1 MCGIVGTVS
10 DKNNIIPILLDGL
23 KTLEYRG
30 YDSAG
35 LSYLKDGNLIINKV
49 EGRVKALEQK
59 IEKNSISHIGIA
71 HTRWATHGKVN
82 EINAHPHQVGK
93 ITIVHNGIIENYNKL
108 KHKLKD
114 KGYNFKSESDTEIAA
129 GLLDYYFKKYENID
143 KTIQK
148 FMKKVDGSYAICML
162 LENDPNTIYVI
173 KKDSPLIIGQG
184 KNENYIASDVP
195 AILKYTKNY
204 YILEDYEYGK
214 ITKNN
219 IKIYDKE
226 GNILKKQLK
235 EYKGSSA
242 TSDKGTYEH
251 YMLKEIFE
259 QNTTIRKT
267 VNPYINSINDLLTLP
282 DLTKYERIDIIA
294 CGTAMHA
301 GLIAK
306 YLFEQYSNTKCEVF
320 LASEYR
326 YQNNFLNNKVLSI
339 FISQSGET
347 ADTLAALKKVK
358 EKNYDTL
365 GIVNVKE
372 SSIARTL
379 DKVLYTEAGTEIA
392 VASTKAYTAQIALL
406 SVLALS
412 TAYRKKQI
420 KEEKVNKILEEF
432 RSINQIIIPVLE
444 NIKTYENIAKE
455 IYQKN
460 DIFYIGRGLDYAL
473 AMEGS
478 LKLKEISYIHSE
490 AYAAGELKHGTISL
504 ITKDTP
510 VFASATNK
518 IINSKTI
525 SNLKEVIS
533 RGANVLLFVKDGI
546 DIDKDAYR
554 KIVYLPKVED
564 MFMPIV
570 SIVALQL
577 LAYHTAVIRGCDV
590 DKPRNL
596 AKSVTV
602 E

>member
-1 MCGIVGTVS
+1 MCGIVGSIST
-10 DKNNIIPILLDGL
+10 KTNIIPILLDGL

-49 EGRVKALEQK
+49 KGRVKDLENN
-59 IEKNSISHIGIA
+59 IEKNSFSNIGIA

-82 EINAHPHQVGK
+82 EINAHPHNVGK
-93 ITIVHNGIIENYNKL
+93 ITIVHNGIIENFSKL
-108 KHKLKD
+108 KHKLED
-114 KGYNFKSESDTEIAA
+114 KGYQFKSESDTEIAA
-129 GLLDYYFKKYENID
+129 GLLDYYYKKYENID
-143 KTIQK
+143 KAIQK
-148 FMKKVDGSYAICML
+148 FMKKVDGSYAICMII
-162 LENDPNTIYVI
+162 NDDPNTIYVI
-173 KKDSPLIIGQG
+173 KKDSPLIIGTG
-184 KNENYIASDVP
+184 DDTNYIASDVP

-214 ITKNN
+214 VTTDNIT
-219 IKIYDKE
+219 IYDKE
-226 GNILKKQLK
+226 GNILNKQLK
-235 EYKGSSA
+235 EYQGSDL
-242 TSDKGTYEH
+242 TSDKGIYEH
-251 YMLKEIFE
+251 YMLKEIME
-259 QNTTIRKT
+259 QSTTIRKT
-267 VNPYINSINDLLTLP
+267 VNPYINSIEDLLKLP
-282 DLTKYERIDIIA
+282 NLTKYERIDIIA

-301 GLIAK
+301 GLTAK
-306 YLFEQYSNTKCEVF
+306 YLFEEYTNTKCEVF

-326 YQNNFLNNKVLSI
+326 YQNNFLNDKVLSI

-358 EKNYDTL
+358 EANCNTL

-372 SSIARTL
+372 SSIARIL

-392 VASTKAYTAQIALL
+392 VASTKAYTAQVALL
-406 SVLALS
+406 SVLVLS
-412 TAYRKKQI
+412 HAYRTKSI
-420 KEEKVNKILEEF
+420 KEEKILEILEKF
-432 RSINQIIIPVLE
+432 RSITQILNPILE
-444 NIKTYENIAKE
+444 NTQTYENIAKE
-455 IYQKN
+455 IYEKN
-460 DIFYIGRGLDYAL
+460 DAFYIGRGLDYAL

-518 IINSKTI
+518 HINAKTI

-533 RGANVLLFVKDGI
+533 RGANCYLITDEDIKDNSFKQIIKIKKISMFIKPLLTI
-546 DIDKDAYR
+546 IPYQLIAY
-554 KIVYLPKVED
+554 Y
-564 MFMPIV
+564 
-570 SIVALQL
+570 
-577 LAYHTAVIRGCDV
+577 TAKLKGCDI

>member
-1 MCGIVGTVS
+1 MCGIVGSVTA
-10 DKNNIIPILLDGL
+10 KENIIPILLDGL

-35 LSYLKDGNLIINKV
+35 LSYIKDGNLIINKV
-49 EGRVKALEQK
+49 KGRVKDLE
-59 IEKNSISHIGIA
+59 NHISKESYSNIGIA

-82 EINAHPHQVGK
+82 EINAHPHNVGK
-93 ITIVHNGIIENYNKL
+93 ITIVHNGIIENYSKL
-108 KHKLKD
+108 KHKLKE
-114 KGYNFKSESDTEIAA
+114 KGYKFKSEADTEIAA
-129 GLLDYYFKKYENID
+129 GLLDYYYKKYNDIN

-148 FMKKVDGSYAICML
+148 FIKKVEGSYAICML
-162 LENDPNTIYVI
+162 TNDNPNTIYVI
-173 KKDSPLIIGQG
+173 KKDSPLIIGKG
-184 KNENYIASDVP
+184 NNENYIASDVP

-214 ITKNN
+214 VTANTIE
-219 IKIYDKE
+219 IYDKE
-226 GNILKKQLK
+226 GNLLKKQLK
-235 EYKGSSA
+235 EYNGSDL
-242 TSDKGTYEH
+242 TNDKGTYEH
-251 YMLKEIFE
+251 YMLKEIME
-259 QNTTIRKT
+259 QAITIEKT
-267 VNPYINSINDLLTLP
+267 VSQYINSIEDLLKLP

-301 GLIAK
+301 GLVAK

-358 EKNYDTL
+358 EAKCDTL

-372 SSIARTL
+372 SSIARAL
-379 DKVLYTEAGTEIA
+379 DKVLYTLAGTETA
-392 VASTKAYTAQIALL
+392 VASTKAYTAQVALL
-406 SVLALS
+406 SVLVLSHAL
-412 TAYRKKQI
+412 RKKEI
-420 KEEKVNKILEEF
+420 KEEKINKILEEF
-432 RSINQIIIPVLE
+432 TKIKEFITPLLKDT
-444 NIKTYENIAKE
+444 KTYENIAEK
-455 IYQKN
+455 IYNQE
-460 DIFYIGRGLDYAL
+460 DVFYIGRSIDYAL

-504 ITKDTP
+504 ITKKTP

-518 IINSKTI
+518 EINAKTI
-525 SNLKEVIS
+525 SNLEEVAA
-533 RGANVLLFVKDGI
+533 RGANCYLITDEDIKNDLFNI
-546 DIDKDAYR
+546 I
-554 KIVYLPKVED
+554 KIKK
-564 MFMPIV
+564 V
-570 SIVALQL
+570 SIFIKPLLTIIPYQL
-577 LAYHTAVIRGCDV
+577 IAYYTAKLKGCDI

>member
-1 MCGIVGTVS
+1 MCGIVGSVS
-10 DKNNIIPILLDGL
+10 TKTNIIPILLNGL

-35 LSYLKDGNLIINKV
+35 ISYLKDGKLTINKV
-49 EGRVKALEQK
+49 KGRVQDLENN
-59 IEKNSISHIGIA
+59 IEKNSFSNIGIA
-71 HTRWATHGKVN
+71 HTRWATHGKVS
-82 EINAHPHQVGK
+82 ETNAHPHNVGH
-93 ITIVHNGIIENYNKL
+93 ITIVHNGIIENFNKL
-108 KHKLKD
+108 KHKLEE
-114 KGYNFKSESDTEIAA
+114 KGYQFKTQADTEIAA
-129 GLLDYYFKKYENID
+129 GLLDYYYKKYENID
-143 KTIQK
+143 KAIQK

-162 LENDPNTIYVI
+162 IDNDPNTIYVI
-173 KKDSPLIIGQG
+173 KKDSPLIIGQSQDV
-184 KNENYIASDVP
+184 NYIASDVP

-214 ITKNN
+214 VTNNN
-219 IKIYDKE
+219 IEIYNKE
-226 GNILKKQLK
+226 GNLLKKELK
-235 EYKGSSA
+235 EYHGSDL
-242 TSDKGTYEH
+242 TSDKGLYEH
-251 YMLKEIFE
+251 YMLKEIME

-267 VNPYINSINDLLTLP
+267 INPYINNIKDLLKMP
-282 DLTKYERIDIIA
+282 DLTKYKRIDIIA

-306 YLFEQYSNTKCEVF
+306 YLFEQYTNTKCEVF

-358 EKNYDTL
+358 EENCDSL

-372 SSIARTL
+372 SSIARAI

-392 VASTKAYTAQIALL
+392 VASTKAYTAQVALL
-406 SVLALS
+406 SVLVLAH
-412 TAYRKKQI
+412 AYRTKSI
-420 KEEKVNKILEEF
+420 KEEKILNILEEF
-432 RSINQIIIPVLE
+432 RSITSILNPILE
-444 NIKTYENIAKE
+444 DTKTYENIAKE
-455 IYQKN
+455 IYEKN
-460 DIFYIGRGLDYAL
+460 DVFYIGRGLDYAL

-510 VFASATNK
+510 VFSSATNK
-518 IINSKTI
+518 HINTKTI

-533 RGANVLLFVKDGI
+533 RGAKCYLITDEDIKDDNIKVIKIKKVSMFLKPLLTI
-546 DIDKDAYR
+546 IPYQLIAY
-554 KIVYLPKVED
+554 Y
-564 MFMPIV
+564 
-570 SIVALQL
+570 
-577 LAYHTAVIRGCDV
+577 TAKLKGCDI

>member
-1 MCGIVGTVS
+1 MCGIVGSVTA
-10 DKNNIIPILLDGL
+10 KENIIPILLDGL

-35 LSYLKDGNLIINKV
+35 LSYIKDGNLIINKV
-49 EGRVKALEQK
+49 KGRVKDLE
-59 IEKNSISHIGIA
+59 NHISKESYSNIGIA

-82 EINAHPHQVGK
+82 EINAHPHNVGK
-93 ITIVHNGIIENYNKL
+93 ITIVHNGIIENYSKL
-108 KHKLKD
+108 KHKLEE
-114 KGYNFKSESDTEIAA
+114 KGYKFKSEADTEIAA
-129 GLLDYYFKKYENID
+129 GLLDYYYKKYNDIN

-148 FMKKVDGSYAICML
+148 FIKKVEGSYAICML
-162 LENDPNTIYVI
+162 TNDNPNTIYVI
-173 KKDSPLIIGQG
+173 KKDSPLIIGKG
-184 KNENYIASDVP
+184 NNENYIASDVP

-214 ITKNN
+214 VTANTIE
-219 IKIYDKE
+219 IYDKE
-226 GNILKKQLK
+226 GNLLKKQLK
-235 EYKGSSA
+235 EYNGSDL
-242 TSDKGTYEH
+242 TNDKGTYEH
-251 YMLKEIFE
+251 YMLKEIME
-259 QNTTIRKT
+259 QAITIEKT
-267 VNPYINSINDLLTLP
+267 VSQYINSIEDLLKLP

-301 GLIAK
+301 GLVAK

-358 EKNYDTL
+358 EAKCDTL

-372 SSIARTL
+372 SSIARAL
-379 DKVLYTEAGTEIA
+379 DKVLYTLAGTETA

-406 SVLALS
+406 SVLVLSHAL
-412 TAYRKKQI
+412 RKKEI
-420 KEEKVNKILEEF
+420 KEEKINKILEEF
-432 RSINQIIIPVLE
+432 TKIKEFITPLLKDT
-444 NIKTYENIAKE
+444 KTYENIAKK
-455 IYQKN
+455 IYNQE
-460 DIFYIGRGLDYAL
+460 DVFYIGRSIDYAL

-504 ITKDTP
+504 ITKKTP

-518 IINSKTI
+518 EINAKTI
-525 SNLKEVIS
+525 SNLEEVAA
-533 RGANVLLFVKDGI
+533 RGANCYLITDEDIKNDLFNI
-546 DIDKDAYR
+546 I
-554 KIVYLPKVED
+554 KIKK
-564 MFMPIV
+564 V
-570 SIVALQL
+570 SIFIKPLLTIIPYQL
-577 LAYHTAVIRGCDV
+577 IAYYTAKLKGCDI

>member
-1 MCGIVGTVS
+1 MCGIVGSVTA
-10 DKNNIIPILLDGL
+10 KTNIIPILLDGL

-35 LSYLKDGNLIINKV
+35 LSYIKDGNLIINKV
-49 EGRVKALEQK
+49 KGRVKDLE
-59 IEKNSISHIGIA
+59 NHISKESYSNIGIA

-82 EINAHPHQVGK
+82 EINAHPHNVGK
-93 ITIVHNGIIENYNKL
+93 ITIVHNGIIENYSKL
-108 KHKLKD
+108 KHKLEE
-114 KGYNFKSESDTEIAA
+114 KGYKFKSEADTEIAA
-129 GLLDYYFKKYENID
+129 GLLDYYYKKYNDIN

-148 FMKKVDGSYAICML
+148 FIKKVEGSYAICML
-162 LENDPNTIYVI
+162 TNDNPNTIYVI
-173 KKDSPLIIGQG
+173 KKDSPLIIGKG
-184 KNENYIASDVP
+184 NNENYIASDVP

-214 ITKNN
+214 VTANTIE
-219 IKIYDKE
+219 IYDKE
-226 GNILKKQLK
+226 GNLLKKQLK
-235 EYKGSSA
+235 EYNGSDL
-242 TSDKGTYEH
+242 TNDKGTYEH
-251 YMLKEIFE
+251 YMLKEIME
-259 QNTTIRKT
+259 QAITIEKT
-267 VNPYINSINDLLTLP
+267 VSQYINSIEDLLKLP

-301 GLIAK
+301 GLVAK

-358 EKNYDTL
+358 EAKCDTL

-372 SSIARTL
+372 SSIARAL
-379 DKVLYTEAGTEIA
+379 DKVLYTLAGTETA
-392 VASTKAYTAQIALL
+392 VASTKAYTAQVALL
-406 SVLALS
+406 SVLVLSHAL
-412 TAYRKKQI
+412 RKKEI
-420 KEEKVNKILEEF
+420 KEEKINKILEEF
-432 RSINQIIIPVLE
+432 TKIKEFITPLLKDT
-444 NIKTYENIAKE
+444 KTYENIAKK
-455 IYQKN
+455 IYNQE
-460 DIFYIGRGLDYAL
+460 DVFYIGRSIDYAL

-504 ITKDTP
+504 ITKKTP

-518 IINSKTI
+518 EINAKTI
-525 SNLKEVIS
+525 SNLEEVAA
-533 RGANVLLFVKDGI
+533 RGANCYLITDEDIKNDLFNI
-546 DIDKDAYR
+546 I
-554 KIVYLPKVED
+554 KIKK
-564 MFMPIV
+564 V
-570 SIVALQL
+570 SIFIKPLLTIIPYQL
-577 LAYHTAVIRGCDV
+577 IAYYTAKLKGCDI

>member
-1 MCGIVGTVS
+1 MCGIVGSISAKT
-10 DKNNIIPILLDGL
+10 NIIPILLDGL

-49 EGRVKALEQK
+49 KGRVKDLENN
-59 IEKNSISHIGIA
+59 IEKNSFSNIGIA

-82 EINAHPHQVGK
+82 EINAHPHNVGK
-93 ITIVHNGIIENYNKL
+93 ITIVHNGIIENFSKL
-108 KHKLKD
+108 KHKLED
-114 KGYNFKSESDTEIAA
+114 KGYQFKSESDTEIAA
-129 GLLDYYFKKYENID
+129 GLLDYYYKKYENID
-143 KTIQK
+143 KAIQK
-148 FMKKVDGSYAICML
+148 FMKKVDGSYAICMII
-162 LENDPNTIYVI
+162 NDDPNTIYVI
-173 KKDSPLIIGQG
+173 KKDSPLIIGTG
-184 KNENYIASDVP
+184 DDTNYIASDVP

-214 ITKNN
+214 VTADNIT
-219 IKIYDKE
+219 IYDKE
-226 GNILKKQLK
+226 GNILNKQLK
-235 EYKGSSA
+235 EYQGSDL
-242 TSDKGTYEH
+242 TSDKGIYEH
-251 YMLKEIFE
+251 YMLKEIME
-259 QNTTIRKT
+259 QSTTIRKT
-267 VNPYINSINDLLTLP
+267 VNPYINSIEDLLKLP
-282 DLTKYERIDIIA
+282 NLTKYERIDIIA

-301 GLIAK
+301 GLTAK
-306 YLFEQYSNTKCEVF
+306 YLFEEYTNTKCEVF

-326 YQNNFLNNKVLSI
+326 YQNNFLNDKVLSI

-358 EKNYDTL
+358 EANCDTL

-372 SSIARTL
+372 SSIARIL

-392 VASTKAYTAQIALL
+392 VASTKAYTAQVALL
-406 SVLALS
+406 SVLVLS
-412 TAYRKKQI
+412 HAYRTKSI
-420 KEEKVNKILEEF
+420 KEEKILEILEEF
-432 RSINQIIIPVLE
+432 RSITQILNPILE
-444 NIKTYENIAKE
+444 NTQTYENIAKE
-455 IYQKN
+455 IYEKN
-460 DIFYIGRGLDYAL
+460 DAFYIGRGLDYAL

-518 IINSKTI
+518 HINAKTI

-533 RGANVLLFVKDGI
+533 RGANCYLITDEDIKDNSFKQIIKIKKISMFIKPLLTI
-546 DIDKDAYR
+546 IPYQLIAY
-554 KIVYLPKVED
+554 Y
-564 MFMPIV
+564 
-570 SIVALQL
+570 
-577 LAYHTAVIRGCDV
+577 TAKLKGCDI

>member
-306 YLFEQYSNTKCEVF
+306 YLFEQYSNTKCELF

-432 RSINQIIIPVLE
+432 RSINQTIIPVLE

-455 IYQKN
+455 IYQNN

-533 RGANVLLFVKDGI
+533 RGAKCYLITDEDIKDENFKQI
-546 DIDKDAYR
+546 IKIKKVSMFLKPILTIIPYQLIAYYTAKLKNCDI
-554 KIVYLPKVED
+554 
-564 MFMPIV
+564 
-570 SIVALQL
+570 
-577 LAYHTAVIRGCDV
+577 

>member
-1 MCGIVGTVS
+1 MCGIVGSVTA
-10 DKNNIIPILLDGL
+10 KENIIPILLDGL

-35 LSYLKDGNLIINKV
+35 LSYIKDGNLIINKV
-49 EGRVKALEQK
+49 KGRVKDLE
-59 IEKNSISHIGIA
+59 NHISKESYSNIGIA

-82 EINAHPHQVGK
+82 EINAHPHNVGK
-93 ITIVHNGIIENYNKL
+93 ITIVHNGIIENFSKL
-108 KHKLKD
+108 KHKLEE
-114 KGYNFKSESDTEIAA
+114 KGYKFKSEADTEIAV
-129 GLLDYYFKKYENID
+129 GLLDYYYKKYENID

-148 FMKKVDGSYAICML
+148 FMKKVDGSYAICMII
-162 LENDPNTIYVI
+162 NDDPNTIYVI
-173 KKDSPLIIGQG
+173 KKDSPLIIGTG
-184 KNENYIASDVP
+184 NHTNYIASDVP

-214 ITKNN
+214 VTADNIT
-219 IKIYDKE
+219 IYDKE
-226 GNILKKQLK
+226 GNVLNKQLK
-235 EYKGSSA
+235 EYQGSDL
-242 TSDKGTYEH
+242 TSDKGIYEH
-251 YMLKEIFE
+251 YMLKEIME
-259 QNTTIRKT
+259 QNSTIRKT
-267 VNPYINSINDLLTLP
+267 VNPYINSIDDLLKLP

-301 GLIAK
+301 GLVAK

-358 EKNYDTL
+358 EAKCDTL

-372 SSIARTL
+372 SSIARAL
-379 DKVLYTEAGTEIA
+379 DKVLYTLAGTETA
-392 VASTKAYTAQIALL
+392 VASTKAYTAQVALL
-406 SVLALS
+406 SVLVLSHAL
-412 TAYRKKQI
+412 RKKEI
-420 KEEKVNKILEEF
+420 KEEKINKILEEF
-432 RSINQIIIPVLE
+432 TKIKEFITPLLKDT
-444 NIKTYENIAKE
+444 KTYENIAKK
-455 IYQKN
+455 IYNQE
-460 DIFYIGRGLDYAL
+460 DVFYIGRSIDYAL

-504 ITKDTP
+504 ITKKTP

-518 IINSKTI
+518 EINAKTI
-525 SNLKEVIS
+525 SNLEEVAA
-533 RGANVLLFVKDGI
+533 RGANCYLITDEDIKNDLFNIIKIKKVSMFIKPLLTI
-546 DIDKDAYR
+546 IPYQLIAY
-554 KIVYLPKVED
+554 Y
-564 MFMPIV
+564 
-570 SIVALQL
+570 
-577 LAYHTAVIRGCDV
+577 TAKLKGCDI

>member
-1 MCGIVGTVS
+1 MCGIVGSVTA
-10 DKNNIIPILLDGL
+10 KENIIPILLDGL

-35 LSYLKDGNLIINKV
+35 LSYIKDGNLIINKV
-49 EGRVKALEQK
+49 KGRVKDLE
-59 IEKNSISHIGIA
+59 NHISKESYSNIGIA

-82 EINAHPHQVGK
+82 EINAHPHNVGK
-93 ITIVHNGIIENYNKL
+93 ITIVHNGIIENYSKL
-108 KHKLKD
+108 KHKLEE
-114 KGYNFKSESDTEIAA
+114 KGYKFKSEADTEIAA
-129 GLLDYYFKKYENID
+129 GLLDYYYKKYNDIN

-148 FMKKVDGSYAICML
+148 FIKKVEGSYAICMII
-162 LENDPNTIYVI
+162 NDDPNTIYVI
-173 KKDSPLIIGQG
+173 KKDSPLIIGTG
-184 KNENYIASDVP
+184 NHTNYIASDVP

-214 ITKNN
+214 VTADNIT
-219 IKIYDKE
+219 IYDKE
-226 GNILKKQLK
+226 GNVLNKQLK
-235 EYKGSSA
+235 EYQGSDL
-242 TSDKGTYEH
+242 TSDKGIYEH
-251 YMLKEIFE
+251 YMLKEIME
-259 QNTTIRKT
+259 QNSTIRKT
-267 VNPYINSINDLLTLP
+267 VNPYINSIDDLLKLP

-301 GLIAK
+301 GLVAK

-358 EKNYDTL
+358 EAKCDTL

-372 SSIARTL
+372 SSIARAL
-379 DKVLYTEAGTEIA
+379 DKVLYTLAGTETA
-392 VASTKAYTAQIALL
+392 VASTKAYTAQVALL
-406 SVLALS
+406 SVLVLSHAL
-412 TAYRKKQI
+412 RKKEI
-420 KEEKVNKILEEF
+420 KEEKINKILEEF
-432 RSINQIIIPVLE
+432 TKIKEFITPLLKDT
-444 NIKTYENIAKE
+444 KTYENIAEK
-455 IYQKN
+455 IYNQE
-460 DIFYIGRGLDYAL
+460 DVFYIGRSIDYAL

-504 ITKDTP
+504 ITKKTP

-518 IINSKTI
+518 EINAKTI
-525 SNLKEVIS
+525 SNLEEVAA
-533 RGANVLLFVKDGI
+533 RGANCYLITDEDIKNDLFNI
-546 DIDKDAYR
+546 I
-554 KIVYLPKVED
+554 KIKK
-564 MFMPIV
+564 V
-570 SIVALQL
+570 SIFIKPLLTIIPYQL
-577 LAYHTAVIRGCDV
+577 IAYYTAKLKGCDI

>member
-1 MCGIVGTVS
+1 MCGIVGSVS
-10 DKNNIIPILLDGL
+10 TKTNIIPILLDGL

-35 LSYLKDGNLIINKV
+35 LSYIKDGNLIINKV
-49 EGRVKALEQK
+49 KGRVKDLE
-59 IEKNSISHIGIA
+59 NHISKENTSNIGIA

-82 EINAHPHQVGK
+82 ETNAHPHNVGN
-93 ITIVHNGIIENYNKL
+93 ITIVHNGIIENFNKL
-108 KHKLKD
+108 KHKLED
-114 KGYNFKSESDTEIAA
+114 KGYKFKSEADTEIAA
-129 GLLDYYFKKYENID
+129 GLLDYYYKKYNNID
-143 KTIQK
+143 KAIQK

-162 LENDPNTIYVI
+162 INNDPNTIYVI
-173 KKDSPLIIGQG
+173 KKDSPLIIGKD
-184 KNENYIASDVP
+184 KNTNYIASDVP

-204 YILEDYEYGK
+204 YILDDYEYGK
-214 ITKNN
+214 VTANN
-219 IKIYDKE
+219 ITIYDKE
-226 GNILKKQLK
+226 GNVLDKKLN
-235 EYKGSSA
+235 EYQGSDL
-242 TSDKGTYEH
+242 TSDKGIYEH
-251 YMLKEIFE
+251 YMLKEIME
-259 QNTTIRKT
+259 QSSTIRKT
-267 VNPYINSINDLLTLP
+267 VNSYINNIDDLLKLP

-301 GLIAK
+301 GLVAK
-306 YLFEQYSNTKCEVF
+306 YLFEEYTNTKCEVF

-326 YQNNFLNNKVLSI
+326 YQNNFLNDKVLSI

-358 EKNYDTL
+358 EKKYDTL

-392 VASTKAYTAQIALL
+392 VASTKAYTSQVALL
-406 SVLALS
+406 SVLVLAHAL
-412 TAYRKKQI
+412 RKQTI
-420 KEEKVNKILEEF
+420 KKEKILEIIEEF
-432 RSINQIIIPVLE
+432 RSITQIIDQILE
-444 NIKTYENIAKE
+444 DTKTYEKISKE
-455 IYQKN
+455 IYQTN
-460 DIFYIGRGLDYAL
+460 DVFYIGRGLDYAL

-510 VFASATNK
+510 VFASATSKK
-518 IINSKTI
+518 INTKTI

-533 RGANVLLFVKDGI
+533 RGAKCYLITDEDIKEDNINVI
-546 DIDKDAYR
+546 
-554 KIVYLPKVED
+554 KIKK
-564 MFMPIV
+564 V
-570 SIVALQL
+570 SIFLKALLTIIPYQL
-577 LAYHTAVIRGCDV
+577 IAYYTAKFKGCDI

>member
-1 MCGIVGTVS
+1 MCGIVGSVTA
-10 DKNNIIPILLDGL
+10 KENIIPILLDGL

-35 LSYLKDGNLIINKV
+35 LSYIKDGNLIINKV
-49 EGRVKALEQK
+49 KGRVKDLE
-59 IEKNSISHIGIA
+59 NHISKESYSNIGIA

-82 EINAHPHQVGK
+82 EINAHPHNVGK
-93 ITIVHNGIIENYNKL
+93 ITIVHNGIIENYSKL
-108 KHKLKD
+108 KHKLKE
-114 KGYNFKSESDTEIAA
+114 KGYKFKSEADTEIAA
-129 GLLDYYFKKYENID
+129 GLLDYYYKKYNDIN

-148 FMKKVDGSYAICML
+148 FIKKVEGSYAICML
-162 LENDPNTIYVI
+162 TNDNPNTIYVI
-173 KKDSPLIIGQG
+173 KKDSPLIIGKG
-184 KNENYIASDVP
+184 NNENYIASDVP

-214 ITKNN
+214 VTANTIE
-219 IKIYDKE
+219 IYDKE
-226 GNILKKQLK
+226 GNLLKKQLK
-235 EYKGSSA
+235 EYNGSDL
-242 TSDKGTYEH
+242 TNDKGTYEH
-251 YMLKEIFE
+251 YMLKEIME
-259 QNTTIRKT
+259 QNSTIRKT
-267 VNPYINSINDLLTLP
+267 VNPYINSIDDLLKLP

-301 GLIAK
+301 GLVAK

-358 EKNYDTL
+358 EAKCDTL

-372 SSIARTL
+372 SSIARAL
-379 DKVLYTEAGTEIA
+379 DKVLYTLAGTETA
-392 VASTKAYTAQIALL
+392 VASTKAYTAQVALL
-406 SVLALS
+406 SVLVLSHAL
-412 TAYRKKQI
+412 RKKEI
-420 KEEKVNKILEEF
+420 KKEKINKILEEF
-432 RSINQIIIPVLE
+432 TKIKEFITPLLKDT
-444 NIKTYENIAKE
+444 KTYENIAEK
-455 IYQKN
+455 IYNQE
-460 DIFYIGRGLDYAL
+460 DVFYIGRSIDYAL

-504 ITKDTP
+504 ITKKTP

-518 IINSKTI
+518 EINAKTI
-525 SNLKEVIS
+525 SNLEEVAA
-533 RGANVLLFVKDGI
+533 RGANCYLITDEDIKNDLFNI
-546 DIDKDAYR
+546 I
-554 KIVYLPKVED
+554 KIKK
-564 MFMPIV
+564 V
-570 SIVALQL
+570 SIFIKPLLTIIPYQL
-577 LAYHTAVIRGCDV
+577 IAYYTAKLKGCDI

>member
-1 MCGIVGTVS
+1 MCGIVGSISAKT
-10 DKNNIIPILLDGL
+10 NIIPILLDGL

-49 EGRVKALEQK
+49 KGRVKDLENN
-59 IEKNSISHIGIA
+59 IEKNSFSNIGIA

-82 EINAHPHQVGK
+82 EINAHPHNVGK
-93 ITIVHNGIIENYNKL
+93 ITIVHNGIIENFSKL
-108 KHKLKD
+108 KHKLED
-114 KGYNFKSESDTEIAA
+114 KGYQFKSESDTEIAA
-129 GLLDYYFKKYENID
+129 GLLDYYYKKYENID
-143 KTIQK
+143 KAIQK
-148 FMKKVDGSYAICML
+148 FMKKVDGSYAICMII
-162 LENDPNTIYVI
+162 NDDPNTIYVI
-173 KKDSPLIIGQG
+173 KKDSPLIIGTG
-184 KNENYIASDVP
+184 DDTNYIASDVP

-214 ITKNN
+214 VTADNIT
-219 IKIYDKE
+219 IYDKE
-226 GNILKKQLK
+226 GNILNKQLK
-235 EYKGSSA
+235 EYQGSDL
-242 TSDKGTYEH
+242 TSDKGIYEH
-251 YMLKEIFE
+251 YMLKEIME
-259 QNTTIRKT
+259 QSTTIRKT
-267 VNPYINSINDLLTLP
+267 VNPYINSIEDLLKLP
-282 DLTKYERIDIIA
+282 NLTKYERIDIIA

-301 GLIAK
+301 GLTAK
-306 YLFEQYSNTKCEVF
+306 YLFEEYTNTKCEVF

-326 YQNNFLNNKVLSI
+326 YQNNFLNDKVLSI

-358 EKNYDTL
+358 EANCNTL

-372 SSIARTL
+372 SSIARIL

-392 VASTKAYTAQIALL
+392 VASTKAYTAQVALL
-406 SVLALS
+406 SVLVLS
-412 TAYRKKQI
+412 HAYRTKSI
-420 KEEKVNKILEEF
+420 KEEKILEILEEF
-432 RSINQIIIPVLE
+432 RSITQILNPILE
-444 NIKTYENIAKE
+444 NTQTYENIAKE
-455 IYQKN
+455 IYEKN
-460 DIFYIGRGLDYAL
+460 DAFYIGRGLDYAL

-518 IINSKTI
+518 HINAKTI

-533 RGANVLLFVKDGI
+533 RGANCYLITDEDIKDDSFKQIIKIKKISMFIKPLLTI
-546 DIDKDAYR
+546 IPYQLIAY
-554 KIVYLPKVED
+554 Y
-564 MFMPIV
+564 
-570 SIVALQL
+570 
-577 LAYHTAVIRGCDV
+577 TAKLKGCDI

>member
-1 MCGIVGTVS
+1 MCGIVGSVS
-10 DKNNIIPILLDGL
+10 TKTNIIPILLNGL

-35 LSYLKDGNLIINKV
+35 ISYLKDGNLTINKV
-49 EGRVKALEQK
+49 KGRVQDLENN
-59 IEKNSISHIGIA
+59 IEKNSFSNIGIA
-71 HTRWATHGKVN
+71 HTRWATHGKVS
-82 EINAHPHQVGK
+82 ETNAHPHNVGH
-93 ITIVHNGIIENYNKL
+93 ITIVHNGIIENFSKL
-108 KHKLKD
+108 KHKLEE
-114 KGYNFKSESDTEIAA
+114 KGYQFKTQADTEIAA
-129 GLLDYYFKKYENID
+129 GLLDYYYKKYENID
-143 KTIQK
+143 KAIQK

-162 LENDPNTIYVI
+162 IDNDPNTIYVI
-173 KKDSPLIIGQG
+173 KKDSPLIIGQSQDV
-184 KNENYIASDVP
+184 NYIASDVP

-214 ITKNN
+214 VTNNN
-219 IKIYDKE
+219 IEIYNKE
-226 GNILKKQLK
+226 GNLLKKELK
-235 EYKGSSA
+235 EYHGSDL
-242 TSDKGTYEH
+242 TSDKDLYEH
-251 YMLKEIFE
+251 YMLKEIME

-267 VNPYINSINDLLTLP
+267 INPYINNIKDLLKMP

-306 YLFEQYSNTKCEVF
+306 YLFEQYTNTKCEVF

-358 EKNYDTL
+358 EENCDSL

-372 SSIARTL
+372 SSIARAI

-392 VASTKAYTAQIALL
+392 VASTKAYTAQVALL
-406 SVLALS
+406 SVLVLAH
-412 TAYRKKQI
+412 AYRTKSI
-420 KEEKVNKILEEF
+420 KEEKILNILEEF
-432 RSINQIIIPVLE
+432 RSITSILNPILE
-444 NIKTYENIAKE
+444 DTKTYENIAKE
-455 IYQKN
+455 IYEKN
-460 DIFYIGRGLDYAL
+460 DVFYIGRGLDYAL

-510 VFASATNK
+510 VFSSATNK
-518 IINSKTI
+518 HINTKTI

-533 RGANVLLFVKDGI
+533 RGAKCYLITDEDIKDDNIKVIKIKKVSMFLKPLLTI
-546 DIDKDAYR
+546 IPYQLIAY
-554 KIVYLPKVED
+554 Y
-564 MFMPIV
+564 
-570 SIVALQL
+570 
-577 LAYHTAVIRGCDV
+577 TAKLKGCDI

>member
-1 MCGIVGTVS
+1 MCGIVGSVTA
-10 DKNNIIPILLDGL
+10 KENIIPILLDGL

-35 LSYLKDGNLIINKV
+35 LSYIKDGNLIINKV
-49 EGRVKALEQK
+49 KGRVKDLE
-59 IEKNSISHIGIA
+59 NHISKESYSNIGIA

-82 EINAHPHQVGK
+82 EINAHPHNVGK
-93 ITIVHNGIIENYNKL
+93 ITIVHNGIIENYSKL
-108 KHKLKD
+108 KHKLKE
-114 KGYNFKSESDTEIAA
+114 KGYKFKSEADTEIAA
-129 GLLDYYFKKYENID
+129 GLLDYYYKKYNDIN

-148 FMKKVDGSYAICML
+148 FIKKVEGSYAICML
-162 LENDPNTIYVI
+162 TNDNPNTIYVI
-173 KKDSPLIIGQG
+173 KKDSPLIIGKG
-184 KNENYIASDVP
+184 NNENYIASDVP

-214 ITKNN
+214 VTANTIE
-219 IKIYDKE
+219 IYDKE
-226 GNILKKQLK
+226 GNLLKKQLK
-235 EYKGSSA
+235 EYNGSDL
-242 TSDKGTYEH
+242 TNDKGTYEH
-251 YMLKEIFE
+251 YMLKEIME
-259 QNTTIRKT
+259 QTITIEKT
-267 VNPYINSINDLLTLP
+267 VSQYINSIEDLLKLP

-301 GLIAK
+301 GLVAK

-358 EKNYDTL
+358 EAKCDTL

-372 SSIARTL
+372 SSIARAL
-379 DKVLYTEAGTEIA
+379 DKVLYTLAGTETA
-392 VASTKAYTAQIALL
+392 VASTKAYTAQVALL
-406 SVLALS
+406 SVLVLSHAL
-412 TAYRKKQI
+412 RKKEI
-420 KEEKVNKILEEF
+420 KEEKINKILEEF
-432 RSINQIIIPVLE
+432 TKIKEFITPLLKDT
-444 NIKTYENIAKE
+444 KTYENIAEK
-455 IYQKN
+455 IYNQE
-460 DIFYIGRGLDYAL
+460 DVFYIGRSIDYAL

-504 ITKDTP
+504 ITKKTP

-518 IINSKTI
+518 EINAKTI
-525 SNLKEVIS
+525 SNLEEVAA
-533 RGANVLLFVKDGI
+533 RGANCYLITDEDIKNDLFNI
-546 DIDKDAYR
+546 I
-554 KIVYLPKVED
+554 KIKK
-564 MFMPIV
+564 V
-570 SIVALQL
+570 SIFIKPLLTIIPYQL
-577 LAYHTAVIRGCDV
+577 IAYYTAKLKGCDI

>member
-1 MCGIVGTVS
+1 MCGIVGSIST
-10 DKNNIIPILLDGL
+10 KTNIIPILLDGL

-35 LSYLKDGNLIINKV
+35 LSHLKDGNLIINKV
-49 EGRVKALEQK
+49 KGRVKDLENN
-59 IEKNSISHIGIA
+59 IEKNSFSNIGIA

-82 EINAHPHQVGK
+82 EINAHPHNVGK
-93 ITIVHNGIIENYNKL
+93 ITIVHNGIIENFSKL
-108 KHKLKD
+108 KHKLED
-114 KGYNFKSESDTEIAA
+114 KGYQFKSESDTEIAA
-129 GLLDYYFKKYENID
+129 GLLDYYYKKYENID
-143 KTIQK
+143 KAIQK
-148 FMKKVDGSYAICML
+148 FMKKVDGSYAICMII
-162 LENDPNTIYVI
+162 NDDPNTIYVI
-173 KKDSPLIIGQG
+173 KKDSPLIIGTG
-184 KNENYIASDVP
+184 DDTNYIASDVP

-214 ITKNN
+214 VTADNIT
-219 IKIYDKE
+219 IYDKE
-226 GNILKKQLK
+226 GNILNKQLK
-235 EYKGSSA
+235 EYQGSDL
-242 TSDKGTYEH
+242 TSDKGIYEH
-251 YMLKEIFE
+251 YMLKEIME
-259 QNTTIRKT
+259 QSSTIRKT
-267 VNPYINSINDLLTLP
+267 VNPYINSIEDLLNLP
-282 DLTKYERIDIIA
+282 NLTKYERIDIIA

-301 GLIAK
+301 GLTAK
-306 YLFEQYSNTKCEVF
+306 YLFEEYTNTKCEVF

-326 YQNNFLNNKVLSI
+326 YQNNFLNDKVLSI

-358 EKNYDTL
+358 EANCDTL

-372 SSIARTL
+372 SSIARIL

-392 VASTKAYTAQIALL
+392 VASTKAYTAQVALL
-406 SVLALS
+406 SVLVLS
-412 TAYRKKQI
+412 HAYRTKSI
-420 KEEKVNKILEEF
+420 KEEKILEILEEF
-432 RSINQIIIPVLE
+432 RSITQILNPILE
-444 NIKTYENIAKE
+444 NTQTYENIAKE
-455 IYQKN
+455 IYEKN
-460 DIFYIGRGLDYAL
+460 DAFYIGRGLDYAL

-518 IINSKTI
+518 HINAKTI

-533 RGANVLLFVKDGI
+533 RGANCYLITDEDIKDNSFKQIIKIKKISMFIKPLLTI
-546 DIDKDAYR
+546 IPYQLIAY
-554 KIVYLPKVED
+554 Y
-564 MFMPIV
+564 
-570 SIVALQL
+570 
-577 LAYHTAVIRGCDV
+577 TAKLKGCDI

>member
-1 MCGIVGTVS
+1 MCGIVGSISAKT
-10 DKNNIIPILLDGL
+10 NIIPILLDGL

-49 EGRVKALEQK
+49 KGRVKGLENN
-59 IEKNSISHIGIA
+59 IEKNSFSNIGIA

-82 EINAHPHQVGK
+82 EINAHPHNVGK
-93 ITIVHNGIIENYNKL
+93 ITIVHNGIIENFSKL
-108 KHKLKD
+108 KHKLED
-114 KGYNFKSESDTEIAA
+114 KGYQFKSESDTEIAA
-129 GLLDYYFKKYENID
+129 GLLDYYYKKYENID
-143 KTIQK
+143 KAIQK
-148 FMKKVDGSYAICML
+148 FMKKVDGSYAICMII
-162 LENDPNTIYVI
+162 NDDPNTIYVI
-173 KKDSPLIIGQG
+173 KKDSPLIIGTG
-184 KNENYIASDVP
+184 DDTNYIASDVP

-214 ITKNN
+214 VTADNIT
-219 IKIYDKE
+219 IYDKE
-226 GNILKKQLK
+226 GNILNKQLK
-235 EYKGSSA
+235 EYQGSDL
-242 TSDKGTYEH
+242 TSDKGIYEH
-251 YMLKEIFE
+251 YMLKEIME
-259 QNTTIRKT
+259 QSTTIRKT
-267 VNPYINSINDLLTLP
+267 VNPYINSIEDLLKLP
-282 DLTKYERIDIIA
+282 NLTKYERIDIIA

-301 GLIAK
+301 GLTAK
-306 YLFEQYSNTKCEVF
+306 YLFEEYTNTKCEVF

-326 YQNNFLNNKVLSI
+326 YQNNFLNDKVLSI

-358 EKNYDTL
+358 EANCNTL

-372 SSIARTL
+372 SSIARIL

-392 VASTKAYTAQIALL
+392 VASTKAYTAQVALL
-406 SVLALS
+406 SVLVLS
-412 TAYRKKQI
+412 HAYRTKSI
-420 KEEKVNKILEEF
+420 KEEKILEILEEF
-432 RSINQIIIPVLE
+432 RSITQILNPILE
-444 NIKTYENIAKE
+444 NTQTYENIAKE
-455 IYQKN
+455 IYEKN
-460 DIFYIGRGLDYAL
+460 DAFYIGRGLDYAL

-518 IINSKTI
+518 HINAKTI

-533 RGANVLLFVKDGI
+533 RGANCYLITDEDIKDNSFKQIIKIKKISMFIKPLLTI
-546 DIDKDAYR
+546 IPYQLIAY
-554 KIVYLPKVED
+554 Y
-564 MFMPIV
+564 
-570 SIVALQL
+570 
-577 LAYHTAVIRGCDV
+577 TAKLKGCDI

>member
-1 MCGIVGTVS
+1 MCGIVGSVS
-10 DKNNIIPILLDGL
+10 AKTNIIPILLNGL

-35 LSYLKDGNLIINKV
+35 ISYLKDGNLTINKV
-49 EGRVKALEQK
+49 KGRVQDLENN
-59 IEKNSISHIGIA
+59 IEKNSFSNIGIA
-71 HTRWATHGKVN
+71 HTRWATHGKVS
-82 EINAHPHQVGK
+82 ETNAHPHNVGH
-93 ITIVHNGIIENYNKL
+93 ITIVHNGIIENFNKL
-108 KHKLKD
+108 KHKLEE
-114 KGYNFKSESDTEIAA
+114 KGYQFKTQADTEIAA
-129 GLLDYYFKKYENID
+129 GLLDYYYKKYENID
-143 KTIQK
+143 KAIQK

-162 LENDPNTIYVI
+162 IDNDPNTIYVI
-173 KKDSPLIIGQG
+173 KKDSPLIIGQSQDV
-184 KNENYIASDVP
+184 NYIASDVP

-214 ITKNN
+214 VTNNN
-219 IKIYDKE
+219 IEIYNKE
-226 GNILKKQLK
+226 GNLLKKELK
-235 EYKGSSA
+235 EYHGSDL
-242 TSDKGTYEH
+242 TSDKDLYEH
-251 YMLKEIFE
+251 YMLKEIME

-267 VNPYINSINDLLTLP
+267 INPYINNIKDLLKMP

-306 YLFEQYSNTKCEVF
+306 YLFEQYTNTKCEVF

-358 EKNYDTL
+358 EENCDSL

-372 SSIARTL
+372 SSIARAI

-392 VASTKAYTAQIALL
+392 VASTKAYTAQVALL
-406 SVLALS
+406 SVLVLAH
-412 TAYRKKQI
+412 AYRTKSI
-420 KEEKVNKILEEF
+420 KEEKILNILEEF
-432 RSINQIIIPVLE
+432 RSITSILNPILE
-444 NIKTYENIAKE
+444 DTKTYENIAKE
-455 IYQKN
+455 IYEKN
-460 DIFYIGRGLDYAL
+460 DVFYIGRGLDYAL

-510 VFASATNK
+510 VFSSATNK
-518 IINSKTI
+518 HINTKTI

-533 RGANVLLFVKDGI
+533 RGAKCYLITDEDIKDDNIKVIKIKKVSMFLKPLLTI
-546 DIDKDAYR
+546 IPYQLIAY
-554 KIVYLPKVED
+554 Y
-564 MFMPIV
+564 
-570 SIVALQL
+570 
-577 LAYHTAVIRGCDV
+577 TAKLKGCDI

>member
-432 RSINQIIIPVLE
+432 RSINQTIIPVLE

-455 IYQKN
+455 IYQNN

-533 RGANVLLFVKDGI
+533 RGAKCYLITDEDIKDENFKQI
-546 DIDKDAYR
+546 IKIKKVSMFLKPILTIIPYQLIAYYTAKLKNCDI
-554 KIVYLPKVED
+554 
-564 MFMPIV
+564 
-570 SIVALQL
+570 
-577 LAYHTAVIRGCDV
+577 

>member
-1 MCGIVGTVS
+1 MCGIVGSVS
-10 DKNNIIPILLDGL
+10 TKTNIIPILLDGL

-35 LSYLKDGNLIINKV
+35 LAYIKNSNLIINKV
-49 EGRVKALEQK
+49 KGRVKDLENHISK
-59 IEKNSISHIGIA
+59 ESNSNIGIA

-82 EINAHPHQVGK
+82 ETNAHPHNVGK
-93 ITIVHNGIIENYNKL
+93 ITIVHNGIIENFSKL
-108 KHKLKD
+108 KHKLEE
-114 KGYNFKSESDTEIAA
+114 KGYEFKSESDTEIAA
-129 GLLDYYFKKYENID
+129 GLLDYYYKKYENID
-143 KTIQK
+143 KAIQK

-162 LENDPNTIYVI
+162 TNDNPNTIYVI
-173 KKDSPLIIGQG
+173 KKDSPLIIGKG
-184 KNENYIASDVP
+184 NNENYIASDVP

-214 ITKNN
+214 VTANTIE
-219 IKIYDKE
+219 IYDKE
-226 GNILKKQLK
+226 GNLLKKQLK
-235 EYKGSSA
+235 EYNGSDL
-242 TSDKGTYEH
+242 TNDKGTYEH
-251 YMLKEIFE
+251 YMLKEIME
-259 QNTTIRKT
+259 QAITIEKT
-267 VNPYINSINDLLTLP
+267 VSQYINSIEDLLKLP

-301 GLIAK
+301 GLVAK

-358 EKNYDTL
+358 EAKCDTL

-372 SSIARTL
+372 SSIARAL
-379 DKVLYTEAGTEIA
+379 DKVLYTLAGTETA
-392 VASTKAYTAQIALL
+392 VASTKAYTAQVALL
-406 SVLALS
+406 SVLVLSHAL
-412 TAYRKKQI
+412 RKKEI
-420 KEEKVNKILEEF
+420 KEEKINKILEEF
-432 RSINQIIIPVLE
+432 TKIKEFITPLLKDT
-444 NIKTYENIAKE
+444 KTYENIAEK
-455 IYQKN
+455 IYNQE
-460 DIFYIGRGLDYAL
+460 DVFYIGRSIDYAL

-504 ITKDTP
+504 ITKKTP

-518 IINSKTI
+518 HINAKTI
-525 SNLKEVIS
+525 SNLKEVIA
-533 RGANVLLFVKDGI
+533 RGANCYLITDEDIKDDSFKQIIQIKKVSMFLKPLLTI
-546 DIDKDAYR
+546 IPYQLIAY
-554 KIVYLPKVED
+554 Y
-564 MFMPIV
+564 
-570 SIVALQL
+570 
-577 LAYHTAVIRGCDV
+577 TAKLKGCDI

>member
-432 RSINQIIIPVLE
+432 RSINQTIIPVLE

-533 RGANVLLFVKDGI
+533 RGAKCYLI
-546 DIDKDAYR
+546 TDKDIEDENFKQIIKIKKVSMFLKPILTIIPYQLIAY
-554 KIVYLPKVED
+554 Y
-564 MFMPIV
+564 
-570 SIVALQL
+570 
-577 LAYHTAVIRGCDV
+577 TAKLKGCDI

>member
-1 MCGIVGTVS
+1 MCGIVGSVS
-10 DKNNIIPILLDGL
+10 TQTNIIPILLDGL

-35 LSYLKDGNLIINKV
+35 LSYIKDGNLIINKV
-49 EGRVKALEQK
+49 KGRVKDLE
-59 IEKNSISHIGIA
+59 NHISKESKATIGIA

-82 EINAHPHQVGK
+82 ETNAHPHNIGNV
-93 ITIVHNGIIENYNKL
+93 TIVHNGIIENFHKL
-108 KHKLKD
+108 KHKLED

-129 GLLDYYFKKYENID
+129 GLLDYYYKKYENID
-143 KTIQK
+143 KAIQK
-148 FMKKVDGSYAICML
+148 FIKKVDGSYAICMIL
-162 LENDPNTIYVI
+162 NDDQNTIYVI
-173 KKDSPLIIGQG
+173 KKDSPLIIGT
-184 KNENYIASDVP
+184 KENTNYIASDVP

-214 ITKNN
+214 VTADNIT
-219 IKIYDKE
+219 IYDKE
-226 GNILKKQLK
+226 GNVLNKELK
-235 EYKGSSA
+235 EYQGNDL
-242 TSDKGTYEH
+242 TSDKGIYDH
-251 YMLKEIFE
+251 YMLKEIME

-267 VNPYINSINDLLTLP
+267 INPYINSLEDLLKLP

-301 GLIAK
+301 GLAAK
-306 YLFEQYSNTKCEVF
+306 YLFEEYTNTKCEVF

-358 EKNYDTL
+358 EAKCDTL

-392 VASTKAYTAQIALL
+392 VASTKAYTSQVALL
-406 SVLALS
+406 SVLVLS
-412 TAYRKKQI
+412 HAYRKQSI
-420 KEEKVNKILEEF
+420 KEEKKLKILEEF
-432 RSINQIIIPVLE
+432 RGITSILNEILE
-444 NIKTYENIAKE
+444 DTNTYENIAKE
-455 IYQKN
+455 IYEQN
-460 DIFYIGRGLDYAL
+460 DVFYIGRGLDYAL

-504 ITKDTP
+504 ITKETP

-518 IINSKTI
+518 NINSKTI
-525 SNLKEVIS
+525 SNLKEVIA
-533 RGANVLLFVKDGI
+533 RGANCYLITDEDIKDDSFKQIIKIKKVSMFLKPLLTI
-546 DIDKDAYR
+546 IPYQLIAY
-554 KIVYLPKVED
+554 Y
-564 MFMPIV
+564 
-570 SIVALQL
+570 
-577 LAYHTAVIRGCDV
+577 TAKLKGCDI

>member
-1 MCGIVGTVS
+1 MCGIVGSVTA
-10 DKNNIIPILLDGL
+10 KENIIPILLDGL

-35 LSYLKDGNLIINKV
+35 LSYIKDGNLIINKV
-49 EGRVKALEQK
+49 KGRVKDLE
-59 IEKNSISHIGIA
+59 NHISKESYSNIGIA

-82 EINAHPHQVGK
+82 EINAHPHNVGK
-93 ITIVHNGIIENYNKL
+93 ITIVHNGIIENYSKL
-108 KHKLKD
+108 KHKLKE
-114 KGYNFKSESDTEIAA
+114 KGYKFKSEADTEIAA
-129 GLLDYYFKKYENID
+129 GLLDYYYKKYNDIN

-148 FMKKVDGSYAICML
+148 FIKKVEGSYAICML
-162 LENDPNTIYVI
+162 TNDNPNTIYVI
-173 KKDSPLIIGQG
+173 KKDSPLIIGKG
-184 KNENYIASDVP
+184 NNENYIASDVP

-204 YILEDYEYGK
+204 YVLEDYEYGK
-214 ITKNN
+214 VTANTIE
-219 IKIYDKE
+219 IYDKE
-226 GNILKKQLK
+226 GNLLKKQLK
-235 EYKGSSA
+235 EYNGSDL
-242 TSDKGTYEH
+242 TNDKGTYEH
-251 YMLKEIFE
+251 YMLKEIME
-259 QNTTIRKT
+259 QTITIEKT
-267 VNPYINSINDLLTLP
+267 VSQYINSIEDLLKLP

-301 GLIAK
+301 GLVAK

-358 EKNYDTL
+358 EAKCDTL

-372 SSIARTL
+372 SSIARAL
-379 DKVLYTEAGTEIA
+379 DKVLYTLAGTETA
-392 VASTKAYTAQIALL
+392 VASTKAYTAQVALL
-406 SVLALS
+406 SVLVLSHAL
-412 TAYRKKQI
+412 RKKEI
-420 KEEKVNKILEEF
+420 KEEKINKILEEF
-432 RSINQIIIPVLE
+432 TKIKEFITPLLKDT
-444 NIKTYENIAKE
+444 KTYENIAEK
-455 IYQKN
+455 IYNQE
-460 DIFYIGRGLDYAL
+460 DVFYIGRSIDYAL

-504 ITKDTP
+504 ITKKTP

-518 IINSKTI
+518 EINAKTI
-525 SNLKEVIS
+525 SNLEEVAA
-533 RGANVLLFVKDGI
+533 RGANCYLITDEDIKNDLFNI
-546 DIDKDAYR
+546 I
-554 KIVYLPKVED
+554 KIKK
-564 MFMPIV
+564 V
-570 SIVALQL
+570 SIFIKPLLTIIPYQL
-577 LAYHTAVIRGCDV
+577 IAYYTAKLKGCDI

>member
-1 MCGIVGTVS
+1 MCGIVGSVS
-10 DKNNIIPILLDGL
+10 TKTNIIPILLDGL

-35 LSYLKDGNLIINKV
+35 LAYIKNSNLIINKV
-49 EGRVKALEQK
+49 KGRVKDLENHISK
-59 IEKNSISHIGIA
+59 ESNSNIGIA

-82 EINAHPHQVGK
+82 ETNAHPHNVGK
-93 ITIVHNGIIENYNKL
+93 ITIVHNGIIENFSKL
-108 KHKLKD
+108 KHKLEE
-114 KGYNFKSESDTEIAA
+114 KGYEFKSESDTEIAA
-129 GLLDYYFKKYENID
+129 GLLDYYYKKYENID
-143 KTIQK
+143 KAIQK

-162 LENDPNTIYVI
+162 INDNPNTIYVI
-173 KKDSPLIIGQG
+173 KKDSPLIIGKG
-184 KNENYIASDVP
+184 NNENYIASDVP

-214 ITKNN
+214 ITNNN
-219 IKIYDKE
+219 ITIYDKE
-226 GNILKKQLK
+226 GKILKKELK
-235 EYKGSSA
+235 EYQGSDL
-242 TSDKGTYEH
+242 TSDKGIYEH
-251 YMLKEIFE
+251 YMLKEIIE
-259 QNTTIRKT
+259 QQTTIRKT
-267 VNPYINSINDLLTLP
+267 VNPYINNIKDLLKLP

-301 GLIAK
+301 GLAAK
-306 YLFEQYSNTKCEVF
+306 YLFEEYSNTKCEVF

-358 EKNYDTL
+358 EEKCDTL

-372 SSIARTL
+372 SSIARAL

-392 VASTKAYTAQIALL
+392 VASTKAYTSQVALL

-412 TAYRKKQI
+412 LAYRKKLI
-420 KEEKVNKILEEF
+420 KEEKINKILEEF
-432 RSINQIIIPVLE
+432 RSITQILTPILE
-444 NIKTYENIAKE
+444 DTITYENIAKE
-455 IYQKN
+455 IYEKS
-460 DIFYIGRGLDYAL
+460 DIFYIGRTIDYAL

-518 IINSKTI
+518 YINAKTI
-525 SNLKEVIS
+525 SNLKEVIA
-533 RGANVLLFVKDGI
+533 RGAKCYLITDEDIKEDNIKVIKIKKVSMFIKPLLTI
-546 DIDKDAYR
+546 IPYQLIAY
-554 KIVYLPKVED
+554 Y
-564 MFMPIV
+564 
-570 SIVALQL
+570 
-577 LAYHTAVIRGCDV
+577 TAKLKGCDI